1 MEREIGPLVYTVAE
15 AARLFK
21 VSPTLVRRTVRKG
34 ELRAIRMG
42 DRILI
47 PRGEIERLVGEA
59 A

>member
-15 AARLFK
+15 AARLLK